1 MKKAFFI
8 VFLTVLVPLLFS
20 EETFSTVKTYEELVS
35 NLIDLKRQLS
45 EEKEAWK
52 EQQAWLKQEKELQ
65 VKEKEMLEKEIADAK
80 EEEVSAKIEKA
91 GILEQKKVLQES
103 LDNCLPVI
111 TRAEANLKKWHEL
124 LPIVLAKP
132 LQKVFDEL
140 EKGKERSISKRL
152 QVVLALFGEI
162 ERLGNGVHLIKETL
176 VAAGGKKQEMDV
188 IYLGLARAFAVSK
201 DNKIAGISV
210 PGKDGWKWDWHPEIA
225 ESVRKAIDSYNS
237 REMAEFVHLPVKVE
251 RHKVTKA
258 HRKGTKAHRKGT
270 KAHRKGT
277 KAQSDKGT

>member
-1 MKKAFFI
+1 MLSKVRILNF
-8 VFLTVLVPLLFS
+8 VFLCLCIFVPVSFS
-20 EETFSTVKTYEELVS
+20 GEILPTLRTYEELVAK
-35 NLIDLKRQLS
+35 LVDLRQQS
-45 EEKEAWK
+45 SKEKETWK
-52 EQQAWLKQEKELQ
+52 EQSAWLLQEKELLL
-65 VKEKEMLEKEIADAK
+65 KEKVSLEKEIADAK
-80 EEEVSAKIEKA
+80 EEEVSAKIERA

-111 TRAEANLKKWHEL
+111 TRAEANLRKWHEL
-124 LPIVLAKP
+124 LPTVLAKP
-132 LQKVFDEL
+132 LQKAFDGL

-162 ERLGNGVHLIKETL
+162 ERIGNGVHLVRETL
-176 VAAGGKKQEMDV
+176 IVAGGKKQEMDV

-251 RHKVTKA
+251 RHK
-258 HRKGTKAHRKGT
+258 GTK
-270 KAHRKGT
+270 
-277 KAQSDKGT
+277 